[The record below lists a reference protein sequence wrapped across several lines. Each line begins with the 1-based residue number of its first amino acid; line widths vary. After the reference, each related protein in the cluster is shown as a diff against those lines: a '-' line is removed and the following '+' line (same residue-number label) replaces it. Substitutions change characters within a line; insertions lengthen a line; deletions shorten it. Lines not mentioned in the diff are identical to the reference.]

1 VIKVTLAD
9 AEGYSLGYAASST
22 SGSTKKMPKKK
33 KKKESTPPPAQS
45 TTVVALQRASK
56 PESKKTSDPIEET
69 PTLSKED
76 TAPPPEQTPTSTP
89 AEDTPTL
96 SKGDPLQS
104 PPKPLAKVKQD
115 NTEPPASKP
124 EAPPD
129 TPPLQQDEPIAE
141 GTQILVTAPWG
152 KDAVAVVSG
161 CYSSPEGQWWVS
173 YKPIEQPLEGWTW
186 DKGVMVVERVRLDST
201 L

>member
-1 VIKVTLAD
+1 
-9 AEGYSLGYAASST
+9 
-22 SGSTKKMPKKK
+22 MPKKK
-33 KKKESTPPPAQS
+33 KKKESTPPPQS

-104 PPKPLAKVKQD
+104 SPKPSVKVKQD

-124 EAPPD
+124 EAPTD

-152 KDAVAVVSG
+152 KDAVVGILQALTATPG
-161 CYSSPEGQWWVS
+161 
-173 YKPIEQPLEGWTW
+173 
-186 DKGVMVVERVRLDST
+186 RLDMGQRSNGS
-201 L
+201 